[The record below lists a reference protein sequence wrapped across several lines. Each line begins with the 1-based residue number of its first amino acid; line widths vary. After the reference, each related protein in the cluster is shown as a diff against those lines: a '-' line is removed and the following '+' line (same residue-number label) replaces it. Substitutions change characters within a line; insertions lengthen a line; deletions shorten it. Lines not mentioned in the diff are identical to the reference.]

1 MTSGGYHSSTVIQLD
16 AITAHFRIHPINS
29 RKKEEEEDESKK
41 ERGMRNPDKR
51 TKIYK
56 RRMEIRQVRIL
67 LFLYASS
74 SLVLPG
80 SSSVGCC

>member
-29 RKKEEEEDESKK
+29 RKKEEEDDESKKKK

-67 LFLYASS
+67 LLFQYTQQ
-74 SLVLPG
+74 
-80 SSSVGCC
+80 